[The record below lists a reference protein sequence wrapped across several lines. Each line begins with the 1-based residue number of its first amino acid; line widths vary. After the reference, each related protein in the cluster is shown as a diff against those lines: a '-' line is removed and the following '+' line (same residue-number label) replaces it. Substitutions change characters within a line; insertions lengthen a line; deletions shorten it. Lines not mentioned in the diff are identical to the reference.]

1 MGTPSLSNRPFP
13 FNFFSSPWPAQCL
26 GSQVANAALGRRGLL
41 RMLDYKPALGLG
53 GKTAVFGPW
62 PVQCLGSQA
71 AVLVPSGHRSGPV
84 YVATSVGA
92 GRLPLAD
99 STRGGSRDRRL
110 MAAELAEGSEQAA
123 RVFIRAGNFFNPW
136 PDGTSHGPG
145 AQWAPGPVYVA
156 TSVGAGRP
164 LLADSTRGGSRDRRF
179 RPRTCSLPGA
189 PPLEIRK

>member
-99 STRGGSRDRRL
+99 STRGGSRDRRFRAPESRGNGRFSGPRFSQGGKRFFQVRGRTGRVTVL
-110 MAAELAEGSEQAA
+110 VPSGHRSGPTEAAAE
-123 RVFIRAGNFFNPW
+123 
-136 PDGTSHGPG
+136 TG
-145 AQWAPGPVYVA
+145 A
-156 TSVGAGRP
+156 
-164 LLADSTRGGSRDRRF
+164 
-179 RPRTCSLPGA
+179 
-189 PPLEIRK
+189 